1 MLKLYVEAPPPP
13 VLNRNTEWVMYPGVW
28 TAYVLLIFF
37 AWIAVLSLLR
47 CSPGVAWTVVN
58 LAHFFVTY
66 HCFHWRKG
74 TPFAEDQ
81 GIYNGLTWWEQ
92 MDNGKQL
99 TNNRKFL
106 ATVPVILMLCV
117 RSHLR
122 KVNLRLKDIG
132 DYQVPDCL
140 AHDGLPASDAL
151 PQYSCCVCAGGCQV
165 P

>member
-1 MLKLYVEAPPPP
+1 MPKLYAEAAGAAP
-13 VLNRNTEWVMYPGVW
+13 VLNRNTEWVVYPGVW
-28 TAYVLLIFF
+28 TTYILLIFF

-47 CSPGVAWTVVN
+47 CSPGVAWTIVN

-92 MDNGKQL
+92 VDNGKQL

-106 ATVPVILMLCV
+106 STVPVILYLIAL
-117 RSHLR
+117 HTT
-122 KVNLRLKDIG
+122 
-132 DYQVPDCL
+132 DYQYPMLFLNTL
-140 AHDGLPASDAL
+140 AVFVLVVAKFPNMHKVRIFGINGDH
-151 PQYSCCVCAGGCQV
+151 
-165 P
+165 

>member
-1 MLKLYVEAPPPP
+1 MAKLYAEAAPPP
-13 VLNRNTEWVMYPGVW
+13 VLNRNKEWMTYPGVW

-37 AWIAVLSLLR
+37 AWISVLSLLL

-58 LAHFFVTY
+58 LAHFFVAY

-106 ATVPVILMLCV
+106 ATVPVIL
-117 RSHLR
+117 
-122 KVNLRLKDIG
+122 
-132 DYQVPDCL
+132 
-140 AHDGLPASDAL
+140 
-151 PQYSCCVCAGGCQV
+151 
-165 P
+165 